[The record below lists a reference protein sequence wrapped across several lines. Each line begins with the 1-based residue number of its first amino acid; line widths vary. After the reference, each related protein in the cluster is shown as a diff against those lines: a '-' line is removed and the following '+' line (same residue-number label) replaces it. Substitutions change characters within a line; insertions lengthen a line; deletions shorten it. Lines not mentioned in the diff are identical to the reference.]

1 VVNIN
6 VKLTKDVVN
15 TNIQNI
21 KQKEEEDIKQKKE
34 DIKQKKEDIK
44 QEEEDKTIIKLK

>member
-1 VVNIN
+1 MILKVVNIN

-21 KQKEEEDIKQKKE
+21 KRKEEEDVKQKKE
-34 DIKQKKEDIK
+34 EDVKQK
-44 QEEEDKTIIKLK
+44 EEDKKN